1 MATNESFDKVVGKI
15 LRHIGVGLGDEFDQN
30 FERQAF
36 FAKAWQ
42 RRKSPLRPGGHIL
55 VDTGKL
61 RQSVHRRISGSSI
74 TFASD
79 LPYAAI
85 HNEGGDIKVTE
96 RMKRFFRH
104 KFYEAQGGFGRGKQG
119 GKRKLLSDGAFYAWT
134 SRMSLSP
141 EAEFWRAMAM
151 MKVGKVIHIPRR
163 QFIGMA
169 PEVEQTVTDI
179 IERNLSEYFDHLD
192 LTKK

>member
-1 MATNESFDKVVGKI
+1 MAGNDFDKVVGKI

-55 VDTGKL
+55 VDTSKL
-61 RQSVHRRISGSSI
+61 RQSVHRKISGSSI

-96 RMKRFFRH
+96 RMKRYFWH
-104 KFYEAQGGFGRGKQG
+104 KYYEAQGSFGRRKNGELRQTKQN
-119 GKRKLLSDGAFYAWT
+119 RQLT
-134 SRMSLSP
+134 T
-141 EAEFWRAMAM
+141 EAEFWRAMALM
-151 MKVGKVIHIPRR
+151 PVGKVIHIPRR

-169 PEVEQTVTDI
+169 PEVEQTVTSI
-179 IERNLSEYFDHLD
+179 IENQLNEYFNSIQL
-192 LTKK
+192 